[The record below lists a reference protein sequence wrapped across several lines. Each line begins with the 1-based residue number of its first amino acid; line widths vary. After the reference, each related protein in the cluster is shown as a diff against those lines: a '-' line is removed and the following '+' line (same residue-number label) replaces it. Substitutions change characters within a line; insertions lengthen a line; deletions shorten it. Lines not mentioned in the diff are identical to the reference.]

1 MGKMMVCFLEISL
14 VSVTMKFR
22 GLTTTVMVSVQRGI
36 YHGEEPLWVQ
46 LLVVVVPLGIIHY
59 LSERESEPSLVL
71 EIDLSAQLRVTPV

>member
-36 YHGEEPLWVQ
+36 YHGEEPQWVLVQ

-59 LSERESEPSLVL
+59 FLREVSHP
-71 EIDLSAQLRVTPV
+71 AQFGWAYLRGAA